1 MAISA
6 LEFTFCAQIFK
17 FSLTTTRYIFVM
29 WELSWTRLRGA
40 FCVHLLV
47 ALFALT
53 FVASPSH
60 AGRFEAGSFT
70 AHDTFANPNPVRVNF
85 QQSFDFVP
93 IVVVLS
99 DVNGNNSASIRITN
113 ITTTG
118 FDELILE
125 PDNWDGRHITQNV
138 HYIAVE
144 PGRHVLPDGQIVEA
158 GRVDTSATQFG
169 SGVAGTASWASIS
182 FSALLPNTPSVITQ
196 IQTANSETQPVAAA
210 PSRPHITAISR
221 NLTVAGFQVA
231 LDRSQANSG
240 PVPSTETLGW
250 IAFPG
255 NLNGIFPDV
264 SGNIINWSTV
274 NTANN
279 IRGWDNG
286 CFTNGFGQTSGSRIV
301 VAKKNSRNNA
311 DGGWLRRCSLNSSTI
326 GLRIDEDRDQDNERS
341 VANADA
347 ESASIIAFSQAF
359 HALLEPAM
367 SITKTHVSF
376 TDPQGGGFALPGAT
390 VEYLISVQN
399 AGNAPPNYDSVII
412 TEALPPSMSFVVAD
426 FGGPGSGP
434 LQYQDGTP
442 GAGLAF
448 SFGSLG
454 DSGDSVEFSTDGVNF
469 GYVPTDSGDGTDPAV
484 THIRVTPAG
493 FMAADTGSGPTS
505 FEIRLKGM
513 VN

>member
-1 MAISA
+1 M
-6 LEFTFCAQIFK
+6 
-17 FSLTTTRYIFVM
+17 
-29 WELSWTRLRGA
+29 
-40 FCVHLLV
+40 HLLIAFA
-47 ALFALT
+47 ALACFA
-53 FVASPSH
+53 APSH

-85 QQSFDFVP
+85 QQSFDTVP

-99 DVNGNNSASIRITN
+99 DVSGNNSASIRITN

-125 PDNWDGRHITQNV
+125 PDNWDGRHIAQNV

-158 GRVDTSATQFG
+158 NRANTSATQFG
-169 SGVAGTASWASIS
+169 SGVAGTATWSSIS
-182 FSALLPNTPSVITQ
+182 FSAPLPNTPSVITQ
-196 IQTANSETQPVAAA
+196 IQTANSETQPVATA

-221 NLTVAGFQVA
+221 NPTLAGFQVA

-240 PVPSTETLGW
+240 PVPSIETIGW

-255 NLNGIFPDV
+255 NLSGNFPDL
-264 SGNIINWSTV
+264 SSNIINWSTT
-274 NTANN
+274 NTANI

-286 CFTNGFGQTSGSRIV
+286 CFTSGFGQTSGNRIV
-301 VAKKNSRNNA
+301 VAKKSSRNNG
-311 DGGWLRRCSLNSSTI
+311 DGGWLRRCSLNNSLI
-326 GLRIDEDRDQDNERS
+326 GLRVDEDRDQDNERS

-347 ESASIIAFSQAF
+347 ESASIIAFSRAF

-390 VEYLISVQN
+390 IEYLISVQN

-412 TEALPPSMSFVVAD
+412 TEALPPNLALIVTD
-426 FGGPGSGP
+426 FAGPGSGP

-442 GAGLAF
+442 SAGLAF
-448 SFGSLG
+448 SFGGLG
-454 DSGDSVEFSTDGVNF
+454 DSGDSVEFSSDGVNF
-469 GYVPTDSGDGTDPAV
+469 GYAPSDSGDGTDPAV
-484 THIRVTPAG
+484 THIRVSPGG
-493 FMAADTGSGPTS
+493 FMAADSGLGPTS
-505 FEIRLKGM
+505 FDIRLKGKIK
-513 VN
+513 